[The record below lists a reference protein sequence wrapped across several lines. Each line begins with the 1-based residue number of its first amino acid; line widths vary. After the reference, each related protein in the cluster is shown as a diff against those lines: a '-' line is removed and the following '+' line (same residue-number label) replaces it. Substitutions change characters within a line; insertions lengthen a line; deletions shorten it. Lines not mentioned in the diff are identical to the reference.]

1 MSPKFLWLCLF
12 YLLGNSGFAQ
22 NETYIFP
29 RIKSTISLPVSIP
42 VAEVNRLINQSVSG
56 VIYQDD
62 SYTNNNNDQF
72 KVKVEKSGQIK
83 LSALKGNRFLIE
95 VPLKIWAEQGYGG
108 LGVYMYQDTQF
119 NVVMKFITSVSFQ
132 KDWTL
137 LTLTKANGFKW
148 TTKPVL
154 DYGKVKIPIA
164 SMIEETLT
172 EEQSKFTTLIDR
184 NIKESFDLKTYLIPV
199 WNQFNEPIMVSE
211 DYQTW
216 LKITP
221 QKVYMTPLVIY
232 SDYIK
237 ATLGLDLYSETYI
250 GAKPVS
256 SKPITSFP
264 DFQIVAQIPSDFNI
278 KTTANIT
285 YEEATSLAR
294 KQFLNQEFELTSENS
309 KVKITDIKV
318 YGENLNVVIEAQTEG
333 AINGTVFIKGFPVYD
348 AQKQKIV
355 LTNTDFKLKTRNI
368 LKKAIALVFEGKIK
382 RMIENEYGI
391 PMKDIIDSSKSS
403 LTESFNKE
411 YFPGI
416 FLKGNV
422 INLQPVQVLVFHQSI
437 TAVIETN
444 ANLQMSVSGLSF

>member
-1 MSPKFLWLCLF
+1 
-12 YLLGNSGFAQ
+12 
-22 NETYIFP
+22 
-29 RIKSTISLPVSIP
+29 
-42 VAEVNRLINQSVSG
+42 
-56 VIYQDD
+56 
-62 SYTNNNNDQF
+62 
-72 KVKVEKSGQIK
+72 
-83 LSALKGNRFLIE
+83 
-95 VPLKIWAEQGYGG
+95 
-108 LGVYMYQDTQF
+108 
-119 NVVMKFITSVSFQ
+119 
-132 KDWTL
+132 
-137 LTLTKANGFKW
+137 
-148 TTKPVL
+148 
-154 DYGKVKIPIA
+154 
-164 SMIEETLT
+164 MIEETLT

-250 GAKPVS
+250 GAKPAS
-256 SKPITSFP
+256 SQPIMSFP
-264 DFQIVAQIPSDFNI
+264 DFQIAAQIPSDFNI

-318 YGENLNVVIEAQTEG
+318 YGENLNVAIEAKTEG

>member
-256 SKPITSFP
+256 SKPIASFP
-264 DFQIVAQIPSDFNI
+264 DFQIAAQIPSDFNI

-318 YGENLNVVIEAQTEG
+318 YGENLNVAIEAKTEG